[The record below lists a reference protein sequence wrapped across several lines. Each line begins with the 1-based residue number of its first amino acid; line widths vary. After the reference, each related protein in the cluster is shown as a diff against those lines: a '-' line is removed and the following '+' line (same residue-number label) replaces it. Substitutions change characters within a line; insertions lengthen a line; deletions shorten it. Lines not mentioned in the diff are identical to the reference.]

1 MQEEKSLILKVIE
14 LQEKK
19 GYGDGSIYDC
29 KSYLRNGSAI
39 LDCIVLFQSHY
50 FYSGDRKNLIP
61 MVYKDIAFL
70 LDKDIS
76 TIARVVEDRSF
87 RINNKTVYYKSLFQD
102 GVLKNKQGRE
112 ICQAEFIEAII
123 DIIINEDK
131 KKPYTDDLIVSFL
144 QDRGYDIARRT
155 VAKYR
160 NDFLGIPSSH
170 HRC

>member
-1 MQEEKSLILKVIE
+1 MRIDKELLEKVIE
-14 LQEKK
+14 LQHKK
-19 GYGDGSIYDC
+19 GYPDGFNSNCKTYLKTGSIV
-29 KSYLRNGSAI
+29 

-50 FYSGDRKNLIP
+50 FSTGDRKFLLP
-61 MVYKDIAFL
+61 MIYKDIANL

-87 RINNKTVYYKSLFQD
+87 RINNKTIFYKSLFQE

-112 ICQAEFIEAII
+112 IHQAEFMDAILQ
-123 DIIINEDK
+123 IIQNEDK
-131 KKPYTDDLIVSFL
+131 RKPYTDALITSFL
-144 QDRGYDIARRT
+144 NDKGYDIARRT

-160 NDFLGIPSSH
+160 DKFLEIPSSH